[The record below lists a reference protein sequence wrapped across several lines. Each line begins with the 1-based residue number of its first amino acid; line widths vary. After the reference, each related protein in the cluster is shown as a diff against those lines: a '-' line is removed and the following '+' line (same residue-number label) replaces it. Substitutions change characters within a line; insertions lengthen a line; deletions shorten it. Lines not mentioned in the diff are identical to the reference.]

1 VRIVF
6 AFNMLR
12 DGGEAEAEFD
22 TPETV
27 GFVAGLLEGL
37 GHEVERIDA
46 GVPLDS
52 FVERLAASAP
62 DLVFNSA
69 EGRYGRFR
77 EALYPALY
85 DELGIPYTGS
95 GAWACA
101 VTLDKRLTKILVTA
115 AGVRTPVARF
125 LRAGDEL
132 EELPP
137 TLPLIVKPNFE
148 GSSMGIGPAAVVVD
162 AGEARVAAESALRRF
177 PDGVLVEEFVTGRD
191 ISVAFL
197 EPYGVLA
204 GVEYEFAGPGTAI
217 YHFELKNERSEDVE
231 VRAPASLTPEQ
242 EVELAE
248 AARVVFDTCSIRD
261 LARADFRLALDGT
274 LWFLEVNPL
283 PSLEDGAGIYAAAAL
298 EGLSPKDVVAA
309 VVESALRRHA
319 AGVPS

>member
-1 VRIVF
+1 MARFADLSRYRAPVRIAF

-46 GVPLDS
+46 GVRLDS

-62 DLVFNSA
+62 V
-69 EGRYGRFR
+69 
-77 EALYPALY
+77 
-85 DELGIPYTGS
+85 
-95 GAWACA
+95 
-101 VTLDKRLTKILVTA
+101 
-115 AGVRTPVARF
+115 
-125 LRAGDEL
+125 
-132 EELPP
+132 
-137 TLPLIVKPNFE
+137 
-148 GSSMGIGPAAVVVD
+148 
-162 AGEARVAAESALRRF
+162 
-177 PDGVLVEEFVTGRD
+177 
-191 ISVAFL
+191 L

-217 YHFELKNERSEDVE
+217 YHFQLENERSEDVE

-261 LARADFRLALDGT
+261 LARADFRLAVDGT

-298 EGLSPKDVVAA
+298 ECLSPKDVVAA
-309 VVESALRRHA
+309 VAESALRRHA